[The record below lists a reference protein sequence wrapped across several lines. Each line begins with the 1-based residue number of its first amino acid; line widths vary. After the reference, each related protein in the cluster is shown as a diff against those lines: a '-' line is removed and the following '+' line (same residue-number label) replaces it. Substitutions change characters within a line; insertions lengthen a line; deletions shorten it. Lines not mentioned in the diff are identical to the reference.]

1 MSYGVNNVDF
11 FRQSAP
17 YLDRILRGAK
27 PRDLPVQQPTR
38 FDLVINN
45 KTATALKLSI
55 PATLLASA
63 QEVIE

>member
-1 MSYGVNNVDF
+1 MSYGVNNVDL
-11 FRQSAP
+11 FRQAAP

-27 PRDLPVQQPTR
+27 PHDLPVQQPTR

-45 KTATALKLSI
+45 KTAKALNLLI
-55 PATLLASA
+55 PAPLLASA